1 MDAHTTLYRQVK
13 LTMRAIR
20 HVLTERFY
28 TWEDAVELAKTDP
41 EINLAGTG
49 SAYTPGAFLEDD
61 TTSTEASEKAAGQE
75 NAAAEGAANRAAD
88 PALLEKSSPA
98 TEEPVKR

>member
-1 MDAHTTLYRQVK
+1 MLLGRIQVR

-41 EINLAGTG
+41 EINLAGQG
-49 SAYTPGAFLEDD
+49 SAYTPGAFVEDD
-61 TTSTEASEKAAGQE
+61 PVADQASLAADGPEKAETEA
-75 NAAAEGAANRAAD
+75 AAAAAVD
-88 PALLEKSSPA
+88 PALLDESAASA
-98 TEEPVKR
+98 EQSTRR